1 MYTAKLQKIETP
13 INRKEQNMKQK
24 FTLIELL
31 VVIAIIAILAAM
43 LLPALNKAR
52 EKAKSI
58 QCISNLKQIGT
69 AVLLYSADNQDYLVP
84 ADSRNQYK
92 NTVTKTSYNFYE
104 ALVDLNGGQ
113 AFNSTY
119 YQQSPKVLY
128 CPADPGDLLF
138 EAEGKSRVISYSA
151 NKRLGGIGKAN
162 LADIDNYYKPRK
174 FSKCRRPS
182 EIMITLDTKGG
193 SDGSSTQ
200 TWREGMF
207 TEIPCNETELEKMRT
222 GTRFMNIME
231 GRKRHNDRANY
242 LLADG
247 HAEAIDIWNYS
258 TKQLNILHLADPLL
272 VWPN

>member
-84 ADSRNQYK
+84 ADSRNQYR

-113 AFNSTY
+113 AFNST
-119 YQQSPKVLY
+119 
-128 CPADPGDLLF
+128 
-138 EAEGKSRVISYSA
+138 
-151 NKRLGGIGKAN
+151 
-162 LADIDNYYKPRK
+162 
-174 FSKCRRPS
+174 
-182 EIMITLDTKGG
+182 
-193 SDGSSTQ
+193 
-200 TWREGMF
+200 
-207 TEIPCNETELEKMRT
+207 
-222 GTRFMNIME
+222 
-231 GRKRHNDRANY
+231 
-242 LLADG
+242 
-247 HAEAIDIWNYS
+247 
-258 TKQLNILHLADPLL
+258 
-272 VWPN
+272 